1 METLFEQ
8 SQKVKDYTSIK
19 TFFATMVLLIFFFIQ
34 GVVVV
39 INNIEGTESAV
50 IRGVII
56 GLAAIAAILLVT
68 AYRTTRKRR
77 GYV

>member
-34 GVVVV
+34 GAVVV

-77 GYV
+77 G